1 MCSNGL
7 TCDEQGKQVAK
18 HNTTAVANGT
28 RVQRAKQ
35 SLIAQAKKAQADV

>member
-18 HNTTAVANGT
+18 HDTTAVVNET
-28 RVQRAKQ
+28 QVKWTEQ
-35 SLIAQAKKAQADV
+35 SVIAQAENALADV